1 MVTRK
6 FTVNKLIGSKSI
18 ENDNLYCKSLINQIK
33 LIYKFFIKSCDE
45 TKQPFEKNTKFYS
58 KISLIFFIFLSISL
72 ISGFI
77 FIIVITPKLKSTD
90 DQSEKPGIYDCG
102 DFNIIISANLVGIV
116 ILARLWFKRD
126 KFKELIDEISADLDQ
141 NNFIKLEKSEKKP
154 VKIRFRMIC
163 NSLRWGSNLVLIF
176 LIVYSYSHLIHF
188 SYILTKVV
196 TSLTYQILITLIL
209 IIHSFIFLII
219 PIQIY
224 VQINFFIVFIY
235 QIEHLNVNLK
245 SLANYNSSLTNYN
258 SNLVLNDDQWTFIRL
273 RFNQIANFT
282 LKYDRIFHLSFSLI
296 YLLLIVS
303 IIINSYQVKSEGGII
318 INVDNWDN
326 IVSSLEILLFCLVVS
341 YLIKCTFL
349 VNHIMTKPIKYL
361 NELAFGFAPETHH
374 QLLEYQVSY

>member
-6 FTVNKLIGSKSI
+6 FTVDKLVGPKSI

-45 TKQPFEKNTKFYS
+45 TKQPFEANTKLCS

-72 ISGFI
+72 ISGLI
-77 FIIVITPKLKSTD
+77 FIIMVTPLLKSTD
-90 DQSEKPGIYDCG
+90 DQLPKPGICDCG
-102 DFNIIISANLVGIV
+102 DFNIIISANIVGTV

-126 KFKELIDEISADLDQ
+126 KFKKLIDEISADLDE
-141 NNFIKLEKSEKKP
+141 NNFIKLKKSEEKP

-163 NSLRWGSNLVLIF
+163 NLLRWGSNLVLIF
-176 LIVYSYSHLIHF
+176 LIVYLYLHLIHF
-188 SYILTKVV
+188 SFVLTKFI
-196 TSLTYQILITLIL
+196 TSLTYQILTTLIL
-209 IIHSFIFLII
+209 IIHSFIFLIV

-258 SNLVLNDDQWTFIRL
+258 TNLVLNDDQWAFIRL
-273 RFNQIANFT
+273 RFNQIANLT
-282 LKYDRIFHLSFSLI
+282 LSYDRIFHLPFSLI

-303 IIINSYQVKSEGGII
+303 IIINSYQIESAGGII

-326 IVSSLEILLFCLVVS
+326 IISSLEILLFCSITS

-349 VNHIMTKPIKYL
+349 VNHILTKPMKYL
-361 NELAFGFAPETHH
+361 NELSFGFAPETHH
-374 QLLEYQVSY
+374 QLLQYQVSH